1 MDLENFEAFEAME
14 VVQRSP
20 EWKAERL
27 CRITGTRVH
36 QLMAGIGES
45 KTARLSKAKLMGKML
60 AEYLQPN
67 LVFKE
72 ISTESMRRGNEL
84 EPAAVAY
91 YEMMNSVE
99 VYGDDSFIVSKI
111 NEVMASS
118 PDGLVDIDGGV
129 EIKCLD
135 IGNHIAVIL
144 MQEIEEKYLD
154 QCLWNMI
161 IIERPWWDYVGFAPE
176 LPPPLNFFQKR
187 IHRHEHEERIALM
200 IETALDFIE
209 EFEELLIKYELTF
222 EDEQNEQ

>member
-1 MDLENFEAFEAME
+1 MLSLNSFEEFEALD
-14 VVQRSP
+14 VTQRSP

-45 KTARLSKAKLMGKML
+45 KSAKQSRAKLMGKML
-60 AEYLQPN
+60 AEYLQPD

-72 ISTESMRRGNEL
+72 VSTSSMRRGTEL

-91 YEMMNSVE
+91 YEMINSVE
-99 VYGDDSFIVSKI
+99 VYGDDSFIVSSI
-111 NEVMASS
+111 NEFMASS
-118 PDGLVDIDGGV
+118 PDGLVDVDGGI

-144 MQEIEEKYLD
+144 MDEIEEIYLD
-154 QCLWNMI
+154 QCLWNMVVT
-161 IIERPWWDYVGFAPE
+161 ERPWWDYVGFAPE
-176 LPPPLNFFQKR
+176 LPPPLNYFQRR

-200 IETALDFIE
+200 IETALDFIDDLE
-209 EFEELLIKYELTF
+209 TLLKRYELTF
-222 EDEQNEQ
+222 EG